1 MSLRGVGSTIV
12 ANVGDSPESGTAELP
27 EGTWSVAEVNEAI
40 STVLEE
46 ATDRFPTYVVG
57 EVSDVSHY
65 DFGTFFDLRDLEGEA
80 VVSCLAWSYAVDG
93 FDHDLEAGASAVVQ
107 ASVEYHA
114 EKGNMQ
120 LMVSDYWP
128 LGESARMQ
136 ELEELRAALDE
147 EGLLDADRKRELPA
161 YPRTVGVVTSLSGSA
176 REDVCSAIH
185 DRAAGVD
192 VKLCGATVQGENAVP
207 SVIGAVEQLDRDP
220 EVDVLVVTRGGG
232 ADADLWCFN
241 SEPLVRRL
249 ADCRTPVIAA
259 IGHEDDRTLADD
271 VADRRCMTPTDAGV
285 NAVPDMAVVRR
296 GIGDL
301 ERRIDDAYRG
311 FVDGRLEGLG
321 RRVETAHE
329 SLKQTAATQR
339 AERRG
344 QLQRA
349 ASLEARIDGA
359 YASLVDGRLDAMEQ
373 RLDGALRDL
382 EHAAETEAV
391 TAQAARSRVADL
403 EARIDGAYTNRVE
416 RDLSTL
422 EARIETAYRERE
434 ADARVEAGT
443 AEARRLRVVVA
454 VLLAVLVLGGAAIA
468 LLLLGVV

>member
-1 MSLRGVGSTIV
+1 M
-12 ANVGDSPESGTAELP
+12 ANVDQPGGGDVDLP
-27 EGTWSVAEVNEAI
+27 DGTWSVAELNEEI
-40 STVLEE
+40 TTILE
-46 ATDRFPTYVVG
+46 ASNDRLPTYVVG

-65 DFGTFFDLRDLEGEA
+65 DFGTFFDLRDLDGEA
-80 VVSCLAWSYAVDG
+80 LISCLAWSYAIDG
-93 FDHDLEAGASAVVQ
+93 FDHDLEAGTSAVVQ

-128 LGESARMQ
+128 LGESARVQ
-136 ELEELRAALDE
+136 ELEALRAALDE
-147 EGLLDADRKRELPA
+147 EGLLDADRKREVPA

-185 DRAAGVD
+185 DRAPGVD
-192 VKLCGATVQGENAVP
+192 VKLCGATVQGENAVS
-207 SVIGAVEQLDRDP
+207 SVIGAVEHLDRDP
-220 EVDVLVVTRGGG
+220 TVDVLIVTRGGG

-241 SEPLVRRL
+241 AEPLVRRL
-249 ADCRTPVIAA
+249 GDCRTPVVAA

-271 VADRRCMTPTDAGV
+271 VADERCMTPTDAGV

-311 FVDGRLEGLG
+311 FVDGRLEELD
-321 RRVETAHE
+321 RRVATAHE
-329 SLKQTAATQR
+329 SLQQTVATQR

-349 ASLEARIDGA
+349 SALEARIHGA
-359 YASLVDGRLDAMEQ
+359 YASLVADRLDGLEQ

-391 TAQAARSRVADL
+391 TARAARGRVADL
-403 EARIDGAYTNRVE
+403 EARIDGAYETRVE
-416 RDLSTL
+416 RELASL
-422 EARIETAYRERE
+422 ETRIESAYRERE
-434 ADARVEAGT
+434 ADARVAAGT

-454 VLLAVLVLGGAAIA
+454 VLLAVLVIGGVVVAA
-468 LLLLGVV
+468 LLLGLV